1 MIPGL
6 GRSPGEGKGDPLQC
20 SGLENSMDEESDM
33 TEQLLF
39 SLSQVLEDHLER
51 WERGDRILMGN
62 CFYFRMV
69 SGASPL
75 SQAEDE
81 WFYVHCFPQ
90 RASDKWWADPCPL

>member
-1 MIPGL
+1 MIY
-6 GRSPGEGKGDPLQC
+6 
-20 SGLENSMDEESDM
+20 LESKLE
-33 TEQLLF
+33 
-39 SLSQVLEDHLER
+39 VLKKNNTLIFAFLR